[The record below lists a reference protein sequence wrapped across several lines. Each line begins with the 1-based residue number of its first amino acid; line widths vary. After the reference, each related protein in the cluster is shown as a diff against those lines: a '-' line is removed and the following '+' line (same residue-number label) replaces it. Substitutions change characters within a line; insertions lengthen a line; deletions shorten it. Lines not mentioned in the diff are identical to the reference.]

1 MTIIARSQKQGRWIY
16 EKSCDKSCVF
26 AMMCIIGKDEHSC
39 WEQCIQYIS
48 VEDTP
53 LSDFKR
59 NKKALVHFAQGQ

>member
-1 MTIIARSQKQGRWIY
+1 MTCIAHSQKLGRRIY
-16 EKSCDKSCVF
+16 EKCCDKSCVF
-26 AMMCIIGKDEHSC
+26 AMMCIIGKVEHSC

-59 NKKALVHFAQGQ
+59 NEKALVHFAQGQ